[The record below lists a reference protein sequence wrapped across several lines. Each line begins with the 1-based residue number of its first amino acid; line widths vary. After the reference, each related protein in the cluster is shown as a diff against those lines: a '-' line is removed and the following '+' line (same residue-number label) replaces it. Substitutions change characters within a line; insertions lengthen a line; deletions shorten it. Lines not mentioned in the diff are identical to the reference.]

1 MNAMGRGAERG
12 RTRERGLRGDG
23 VAMYREK
30 KVLPGAFCRKT
41 KDGDTSAKYLLTKIN
56 ERGRL

>member
-1 MNAMGRGAERG
+1 MMDAMGRGAERG

-30 KVLPGAFCRKT
+30 RYF
-41 KDGDTSAKYLLTKIN
+41 
-56 ERGRL
+56 RGLFAEKLRTAILARCTY